1 MIVRKSDAGKWEN
14 IVRGGMWRFVL
25 KRGVLG
31 FGLLASFLD
40 FSWDRISRHGLEVSG
55 YFETGWHRV
64 LVGCL
69 VQWML
74 TGAVWGILMW
84 FILVKWKVTPD
95 PKDGQQ
101 GE

>member
-1 MIVRKSDAGKWEN
+1 MAWKFPD
-14 IVRGGMWRFVL
+14 
-25 KRGVLG
+25 
-31 FGLLASFLD
+31 
-40 FSWDRISRHGLEVSG
+40 ISRP
-55 YFETGWHRV
+55 GWHRV